1 MGINYFLP
9 MMLRNADVWPHTA
22 ALGSAVPITLSA
34 PGRIETFRLKGQRA
48 EKAVL
53 QSAIGSALWC

>member
-1 MGINYFLP
+1 
-9 MMLRNADVWPHTA
+9 MMLRNADVWCWEPHTA

>member
-1 MGINYFLP
+1 
-9 MMLRNADVWPHTA
+9 MLFAHDAEERRCVV
-22 ALGSAVPITLSA
+22 LGASHSCFGLRVPITLSA

-53 QSAIGSALWC
+53 QSAIVSALWC